1 MEAPTSSYTGSNLH
15 NREHLFSLAPP
26 CHPGFSG
33 CNQMEAPT
41 SCVQAPTWTTE
52 DNSPPEHLPTSLKYK
67 WLNTHSTLQIN
78 QFLPVFL
85 CSLILVFCSLFC
97 YSSLI
102 QQVCSVSYLLS
113 FCSASVMS
121 IMLLL
126 FCSRSAQFLH
136 CFLFLCSS
144 SFSYFFPIFHSERST
159 QFGLIHFLLY
169 ILLWRFHF
177 PFQWENQRHLSWQL
191 KR

>member
-1 MEAPTSSYTGSNLH
+1 VFKHPLELLRTIVLPSTSQ
-15 NREHLFSLAPP
+15 PP
-26 CHPGFSG
+26 LRI
-33 CNQMEAPT
+33 N
-41 SCVQAPTWTTE
+41 
-52 DNSPPEHLPTSLKYK
+52 D
-67 WLNTHSTLQIN
+67 LNKHSTLQIN

-85 CSLILVFCSLFC
+85 CYLILVFCSLFC

-113 FCSASVMS
+113 FFSASVLS

-144 SFSYFFPIFHSERST
+144 SFSYCLPIFHSERST
-159 QFGLIHFLLY
+159 QFGLITFSFIHTVMTVPLPLPMGESTTSV
-169 ILLWRFHF
+169 LATETLTRFIIPSRF
-177 PFQWENQRHLSWQL
+177 RLTDLQL
-191 KR
+191 KRYRVMNSNPPIKD